1 MKEQNTDIKVL
12 LIEDNDTIRN
22 GMSLLLNATE
32 GMECLAS
39 FENAEDYL
47 KKLHALEPDIILMDI
62 GLPGM
67 NGIEAVKESLKIKPG
82 ANIIMLTVYEDTDNI
97 FKALC
102 EGATGYLLKKTPP
115 AQIIEAIKDSKAG
128 GAPMSLSIA
137 RKVVSFF
144 NKKKPSDKT
153 AEANLTEREKSVLQ
167 CLIKGNSYQMTADE
181 LFISINTVRFH
192 LSNIYKKLHIHTQTE
207 AVAIA
212 IKRGLV

>member
-1 MKEQNTDIKVL
+1 MKEQNTDIKVV

-22 GMSLLLNATE
+22 GMSLLLEATE

-67 NGIEAVKESLKIKPG
+67 NGIEAVKKTLVVIPD

-128 GAPMSLSIA
+128 GAQMSLSIA

-144 NKKKPSDKT
+144 NKKKSSDKT
-153 AEANLTEREKSVLQ
+153 AAANLTEREKSVLQ

>member
-1 MKEQNTDIKVL
+1 MKKQEMDIKVV

-22 GMSLLLNATE
+22 GMSLLLEATE

-39 FENAEDYL
+39 FGNAEDYL
-47 KKLHALEPDIILMDI
+47 KKLPELEPDIILMDI

-67 NGIEAVKESLKIKPG
+67 NGIEAVKKTLEVKPG

-115 AQIIEAIKDSKAG
+115 AQIIEAIKDSMAG

-144 NKKKPSDKT
+144 NKKKPSDKN
-153 AEANLTEREKSVLQ
+153 AEANLTDREKAVLQ